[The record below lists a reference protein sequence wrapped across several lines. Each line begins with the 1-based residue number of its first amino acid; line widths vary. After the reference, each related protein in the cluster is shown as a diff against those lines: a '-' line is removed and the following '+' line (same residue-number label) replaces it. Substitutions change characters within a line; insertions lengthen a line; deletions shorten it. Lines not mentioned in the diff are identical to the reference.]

1 MKKCH
6 DVAVKTK
13 KESDVWLIHVTDNQ
27 TPDENDRI
35 KPKVVI

>member
-13 KESDVWLIHVTDNQ
+13 KESDGRLVHVTDDQ
-27 TPDENDRI
+27 TPDENESI

>member
-13 KESDVWLIHVTDNQ
+13 KASDVWLIHVTDDQ
-27 TPDENDRI
+27 TPDENDSI